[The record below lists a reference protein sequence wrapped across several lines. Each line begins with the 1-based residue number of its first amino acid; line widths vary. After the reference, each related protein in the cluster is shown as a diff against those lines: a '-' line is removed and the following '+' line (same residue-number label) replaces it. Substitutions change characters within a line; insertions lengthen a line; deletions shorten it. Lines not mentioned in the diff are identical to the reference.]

1 MFKYHQSKYK
11 NPEQDMKFFGLQIA
25 ITGKISSM
33 SRDEV
38 KNLLLSEGAKV
49 TSSISKKTNYLIAGE
64 NAGSKLE
71 KAKNLGV
78 KIIDD
83 ADIGTFIND
92 PKIF

>member
-1 MFKYHQSKYK
+1 M
-11 NPEQDMKFFGLQIA
+11 ETLDQDMKFIGLQIA
-25 ITGKISSM
+25 ITGKISPM

-38 KNLLLSEGAKV
+38 KSLLLSKGAKV

-78 KIIDD
+78 KIID
-83 ADIGTFIND
+83 AEDIGTFIND
-92 PKIF
+92 PKKF